1 MGFKMKGPSLY
12 PNYRGSGAERDR
24 VVGTPKDANS
34 YSKLHVNRDGN
45 PGAADGRASS
55 SPFQMKDEDKKEKLI
70 KQGFTPAD
78 ADRMIKDGAVTGHV
92 EVKKKKKKKKDVPVK
107 PKPGDMEK
115 YSDLEKY
122 DDDNPTGKMEPPN
135 IEHFNKKKTKK
146 TKK

>member
-34 YSKLHVNRDGN
+34 YNKLHVNRDGN

-55 SPFQMKDEDKKEKLI
+55 SPFQMNTEDKKEQLI
-70 KQGFTPAD
+70 KQGFTPRD
-78 ADRMIKDGAVTGHV
+78 ADMMIRDGAVTGHIDDKK
-92 EVKKKKKKKKDVPVK
+92 KKKKKKKKDMPVK
-107 PKPGDMEK
+107 PKPGDYRK

-122 DDDNPTGKMEPPN
+122 DDDRG
-135 IEHFNKKKTKK
+135 
-146 TKK
+146 